1 MESTP
6 ENPAHRE
13 VAPLTPPAPW
23 IGGKHLLAKRLARRT
38 RKPVSELII
47 SNAGPCAGAT
57 P

>member
-47 SNAGPCAGAT
+47 SNARAGAT